1 MSGLET
7 AFLVMAVAAVK
18 IFAVTLAW
26 VTYKT
31 EH

>member
-1 MSGLET
+1 MTGIEA
-7 AFLVMAVAAVK
+7 AFLIMVGAAMT
-18 IFAVTLAW
+18 IFALTLAW

>member
-7 AFLVMAVAAVK
+7 AFLVMAVAAVT
-18 IFAVTLAW
+18 IFALTLAW